1 MIVEVDYKE
10 FQALLNKHYPDG
22 NYTEAEAAEAFHNL
36 ADFVLLLMEINDRVN
51 GTSKSKG

>member
-1 MIVEVDYKE
+1 MIVEVNYKE
-10 FQALLNKHYPDG
+10 FQALLNKHYPDS

-51 GTSKSKG
+51 GTNKSKG